1 MEGTTDPYHCVA
13 TRKDGIVDQF
23 CAHTFND
30 FPESRKAAAVED
42 ITLDGVTVYPTQVAA
57 GGKVTVS
64 KAFAGS
70 AQASLLTLTGG
81 VVSCEVL
88 TSEQSTLTMPTM
100 QGVYLLRITS
110 GNLTHTAK
118 IVVY

>member
-23 CAHTFND
+23 CARTFND

-57 GGKVTVS
+57 GGKVTVC
-64 KAFAGS
+64 KAFVGYV
-70 AQASLLTLTGG
+70 SLPEPY
-81 VVSCEVL
+81 SYSKDC
-88 TSEQSTLTMPTM
+88 STLNNRT
-100 QGVYLLRITS
+100 VYPSIGMKCPPLLGTQI
-110 GNLTHTAK
+110 NDK
-118 IVVY
+118 MVNN